1 MPPAQRIRHAV
12 SQVEQLRLVRRAN
25 PELEAAVLA
34 VKRLQAL
41 RFQSTYS
48 DLLEEGRYQSATR
61 FFLEELYSDK
71 DYADRDAQFSR
82 IAGALQKLFPHH
94 VVVTAVSLAELH
106 ALTEQLDHA
115 MGQAWISAIGPA
127 SDASRYIFAW
137 RSTGR
142 RPERVAQLDVV
153 VGIGE
158 ELARLT
164 RTPGLRTMLKMMR
177 GPAAA
182 AGMQSLQRFLE
193 SGFDTFN
200 ALARQRNGVEDFLE
214 LIQRR
219 ESRLINALFDD
230 DLVACETQLQGLL
243 GACPLSN

>member
-1 MPPAQRIRHAV
+1 MPPAQRIRNAV
-12 SQVEQLRLVRRAN
+12 NQVEQLRLICLAN
-25 PELEAAVLA
+25 PRLQAAVLA

-41 RFQSTYS
+41 RFQGTYA

-82 IAGALQKLFPHH
+82 IAGAMQKFFPHH
-94 VVVTAVSLAELH
+94 VVATAVSLAELH

-115 MGQAWISAIGPA
+115 MGQAWVSADAPA
-127 SDASRYIFAW
+127 SDASRYISAW
-137 RSTGR
+137 RSTGS

-153 VGIGE
+153 MGIGVE
-158 ELARLT
+158 MARLT

-193 SGFDTFN
+193 SGFDTFA
-200 ALARQRNGVEDFLE
+200 ALARQRNGVEHFLE
-214 LIQRR
+214 LIHYR

-230 DLVACETQLQGLL
+230 DFVACETQLQGLL
-243 GACPLSN
+243 GACPLSK